1 MGNTDDPREATIRA
15 LARLKI
21 FPLPGSVLIPGGYLP
36 LHVFEPRYREMLTDC
51 LAADRVL
58 AVATLA
64 PGWETNY
71 EGRPAVLPMMGV
83 GYIESDEKLS
93 NGRFN
98 ILLQGQIRVRMLSEH
113 PATHAYREIHAA
125 LVPDLVRPDD
135 RGDVE
140 AMGITLRR
148 LVLDLAAALPNTTAR
163 PLARAAAGERDDSR
177 LADLVGAAV
186 LTDAEQR
193 QAFLEQTDVK
203 RRLDMAVD
211 RVSQMLLQVS
221 QPTGGEA

>member
-1 MGNTDDPREATIRA
+1 MGDTADPRDTALRA
-15 LARLKI
+15 LTRLKI

-71 EGRPAVLPMMGV
+71 EGRPAVLPVMGV
-83 GYIESDEKLS
+83 GYIESDEKLA

-98 ILLQGQIRVRMLSEH
+98 ILLQGQFRVRMLSEL

-125 LVPDLVRPDD
+125 LVPDLLRPDD
-135 RGDVE
+135 REHVE

-163 PLARAAAGERDDSR
+163 PLARAAASERDESR
-177 LADLVGAAV
+177 VADLVGAAV
-186 LTDAEQR
+186 LTDAEAR
-193 QAFLEQTDVK
+193 QAFLEQTDVR
-203 RRLDMAVD
+203 RRLDMAID